1 MARKLSTVAIAL
13 ACAVSSLAAQVAPG
27 DIATFM
33 GAWAVMLDTPQGS
46 FEQSIVFKDEAGK
59 AVAELSSQIQP
70 DTQVVTDV
78 TKQGSD
84 VVLKFAGNY
93 QGNAFDATI
102 TMTPDGDGK
111 AKVIFDVNGGQ
122 FSMTGTGTKK

>member
-1 MARKLSTVAIAL
+1 MTRMISTVAVAV
-13 ACAVSSLAAQVAPG
+13 ACAVSGLAAQVASG
-27 DIATFM
+27 DIGAFM
-33 GAWAVMLDTPQGS
+33 GTWSVMLDTPQGA

-78 TKQGSD
+78 TKQGND

-93 QGNAFDATI
+93 QGNAFDAMI
-102 TMTPDGDGK
+102 TMSPDGDGK

>member
-1 MARKLSTVAIAL
+1 MARKISTVAIAV

-33 GAWAVMLDTPQGS
+33 GTWAVMLDTPQGT
-46 FEQSIVFKDEAGK
+46 FEQSVVFKDEAGK

-70 DTQVVTDV
+70 EVTTVTDIA
-78 TKQGSD
+78 KQGND
-84 VVLKFAGNY
+84 VILKFDGNF
-93 QGNAFDATI
+93 QGNAFDAMI
-102 TMTPDGDGK
+102 TMSPDGDGK
-111 AKVIFDVNGGQ
+111 AKVVFDVNGGQ

>member
-1 MARKLSTVAIAL
+1 MRDMARRMSTVAVAV

-27 DIATFM
+27 DIGTFM
-33 GAWAVMLDTPQGS
+33 GTWAVMLDTPQG
-46 FEQSIVFKDEAGK
+46 
-59 AVAELSSQIQP
+59 
-70 DTQVVTDV
+70 
-78 TKQGSD
+78 
-84 VVLKFAGNY
+84 
-93 QGNAFDATI
+93 AFDAMI